1 MISEYYEAESF
12 IRENLDREITLGLER
27 ITELLDRLGNPHKE
41 LKFIHVAGT
50 NGKGTVCA
58 MTAQILKEASLTVGL
73 FTSPVIFDYREQF
86 QVNGEQIPEEEFA
99 EAARE
104 IEKAC
109 GQMGT
114 SPAEFEKCV
123 AMAMLYFRKKNCDMV
138 VLEVGMGGE
147 GDATNVIPTPE
158 IAVIVNIDYDHTA
171 FLGETLEEIAE
182 KKAGIIKPDGVV
194 VLAKQSAE
202 VHNVVEKACETQ
214 GADIVVTDY
223 SKLLIKDFSLDY
235 QVFDYKEYE
244 DLKVSLLGE
253 HQCENTP
260 IVIEV
265 IECLRAKGYRISD
278 EALRNGIFN
287 TRWPGRFQVISKNP
301 AIILDG
307 AHNPHGISALQNN
320 LRTYLPGKKFV
331 FIVGILRDKNYVEM
345 LRKMLPFADS
355 IITISPPNP
364 RALPA
369 EEMAEKLVEIGFDKQ
384 LEVAASIP
392 EAVDLAVE
400 ISGYKKPIC
409 AFGSLYSIGALTEAF
424 STVEKNRN

>member
-1 MISEYYEAESF
+1 MISEYYEAERF
-12 IRENLDREITLGLER
+12 IRENLDKEITLGLER
-27 ITELLDRLGNPHKE
+27 ITELLEGLGNPHKE

-58 MTAQILKEASLTVGL
+58 MTAQILKEAGLTVGL

-86 QVNGEQIPEEEFA
+86 QVNGENISEEEFIA
-99 EAARE
+99 VARE
-104 IEKAC
+104 IEEAC
-109 GQMGT
+109 GRMET
-114 SPAEFEKCV
+114 SPSEFEKCV
-123 AMAMLYFRKKNCDMV
+123 AMAMIYFRKRNCNMV

-194 VLAKQSAE
+194 VLANQSAE
-202 VHNVVEKACETQ
+202 VQNVVEKVCETQ
-214 GADIVVTDY
+214 GSDIVVTDY

-260 IVIEV
+260 IVIEI
-265 IECLRAKGYRISD
+265 IECLRAKGYRISE

-355 IITISPPNP
+355 IITITPPNP

-369 EEMAEKLVEIGFDKQ
+369 EEMAEKLLEIGFDKQ
-384 LEVAASIP
+384 LEVAGSVS
-392 EAVDLAVE
+392 EAVELAVE
-400 ISGYKKPIC
+400 ISG
-409 AFGSLYSIGALTEAF
+409 
-424 STVEKNRN
+424 